1 MSNNLSGSI
10 PPKIGKLFNLKS
22 LWLWGNKLSGSIPL
36 EIWKLYSLSELDL
49 SGNNLSGTIT
59 PQIGKLYKLSQ
70 LDLSTNNLSGSIPPE
85 IGKLFNLESLWLFGN
100 NLDGTIPSSICNLS
114 SLGVL
119 QLSENRLQGRIPQCL
134 GNFST
139 SLTYLALNRNQL
151 YGPVPT
157 TFADGNKLEHLNLNG
172 NKLQGPLPKSL
183 YKCRWLQFLDI
194 GNNEIQDSFPF
205 WVESLP
211 KLRVL
216 VMRSNK
222 FHGKVFSDYLK
233 NDSIFPFPNLQI
245 FDISHNEFTGPLPD
259 GYFQNLVA
267 MMNVRTNKTAGRNR
281 IAYYSESFTLVF
293 KGFEYKLLE
302 ILLTFTTLDF
312 SDNKFNGSIPN
323 SIGKLNSL
331 IFLNFSHN
339 MLEGK
344 IPASFGNLS
353 ELEQLDLSS
362 NQLQGEIPWEL
373 TRLSFLES
381 LNLSNNL
388 LYGPIPHFGGQ
399 FLTFENNSYIGNPR
413 LCGYPLTKKCKDDD
427 DDDKAP
433 QPMLKIE
440 GDDSEFL
447 DGFTWQAVVMG
458 YGCGLVFGVTMGCL
472 ALLYRRP
479 MWLLK
484 IFLGV

>member
-1 MSNNLSGSI
+1 ML
-10 PPKIGKLFNLKS
+10 LL
-22 LWLWGNKLSGSIPL
+22 LR
-36 EIWKLYSLSELDL
+36 
-49 SGNNLSGTIT
+49 
-59 PQIGKLYKLSQ
+59 
-70 LDLSTNNLSGSIPPE
+70 
-85 IGKLFNLESLWLFGN
+85 N

-114 SLGVL
+114 SLNIL

-139 SLTYLALNRNQL
+139 SLSVLGLNGNQL
-151 YGPVPT
+151 YGPIPT
-157 TFADGNKLEHLNLNG
+157 AFADGNELEYLNLNG

-183 YKCRWLQFLDI
+183 RKCRRLQVLDI
-194 GNNEIQDSFPF
+194 GNNEIQDSFPL
-205 WVESLP
+205 WIKSLQ
-211 KLRVL
+211 KLQVL

-233 NDSIFPFPNLQI
+233 NDSILPFQNLQI

-267 MMNVRTNKTAGRNR
+267 MMNVRTNGTEEGNWLRYEGK
-281 IAYYSESFTLVF
+281 SFTLVF
-293 KGFEYKLLE
+293 KGFEYKLVE
-302 ILLTFTTLDF
+302 ILIPFASLDF
-312 SDNKFNGSIPN
+312 SNNTFNGSIPN
-323 SIGKLNSL
+323 SIGKLNL
-331 IFLNFSHN
+331 LRFMNLSHN
-339 MLEGK
+339 MLKGK

-388 LYGPIPHFGGQ
+388 LSGPIPHSGGQ
-399 FLTFENNSYIGNPR
+399 FSTFENNSYMGNPG
-413 LCGYPLTKKCKDDD
+413 LCGYPLTKKCKDDA
-427 DDDKAP
+427 DDKAI
-433 QPMLKIE
+433 QPMLQRE

-447 DGFTWQAVVMG
+447 DGFTWQAIVMG

-479 MWLLK
+479 MWLLNFFFGGSTK
-484 IFLGV
+484 RNGN